1 MRLLL
6 VEDEIT
12 LDELISG
19 SGSTMGG
26 PGGFGGTPPTGNPQ
40 TGTPPEPFQA
50 GFTQN

>member
-6 VEDEIT
+6 VEKEIT

-26 PGGFGGTPPTGNPQ
+26 PGGFGGNPPTGNP
-40 TGTPPEPFQA
+40 PEPPQA

>member
-6 VEDEIT
+6 VEKEIT

-26 PGGFGGTPPTGNPQ
+26 PGGFGGTPPTGNPPGPPQ
-40 TGTPPEPFQA
+40 T

>member
-19 SGSTMGG
+19 STMGG
-26 PGGFGGTPPTGNPQ
+26 PGGFGGTPPTG
-40 TGTPPEPFQA
+40 TPSGPPQA

>member
-6 VEDEIT
+6 VEKEIT
-12 LDELISG
+12 LDELI

-26 PGGFGGTPPTGNPQ
+26 PGGFGGTPLAGN
-40 TGTPPEPFQA
+40 PPEPPQA

>member
-6 VEDEIT
+6 VEEELT
-12 LDELISG
+12 LGELISG

-26 PGGFGGTPPTGNPQ
+26 PGGFGGTPLA
-40 TGTPPEPFQA
+40 GTPSGPPQA

>member
-6 VEDEIT
+6 VEKEVT

-26 PGGFGGTPPTGNPQ
+26 PGGFGGTPLA
-40 TGTPPEPFQA
+40 GTPPVPPQA

>member
-6 VEDEIT
+6 VEKEIT
-12 LDELISG
+12 LDEFISG

-26 PGGFGGTPPTGNPQ
+26 PGGFAGTPPAGNPS
-40 TGTPPEPFQA
+40 GPPQA

>member
-6 VEDEIT
+6 VEKEIT

-19 SGSTMGG
+19 SGSAMSG
-26 PGGFGGTPPTGNPQ
+26 PGGFGGTPQ
-40 TGTPPEPFQA
+40 TGTPQA